1 MIIILLISNV
11 TFWTIALITGK
22 DRWLISIF
30 AHLIYAVYKVLT
42 NPKQEYEVE
51 SVNLIP
57 VFGIIFGVLGLIIFG
72 GPLGSAALILGLHS
86 IRNNLK
92 YGIGGVVLGTIS
104 LGWSVLIMILAAAS
118 ETDE

>member
-1 MIIILLISNV
+1 MIIILIISNIA
-11 TFWTIALITGK
+11 FWVLALITGK
-22 DRWLISIF
+22 DSWLITIF

-42 NPKQEYEVE
+42 NPKQKYDLD

-57 VFGIIFGVLGLIIFG
+57 VFGIIFGVLGLIFFG

-86 IRNNLK
+86 VRNNLK

-104 LGWSVLIMILAAAS
+104 LGWSVLLMLLAVAS
-118 ETDE
+118 EIEE